1 MDTNTKKILI
11 CDDSIL
17 FRKQIKQSVEVI
29 LKDCTIYEATD
40 GTSAVKIFCENK
52 PDLIFMDIIMPL
64 KDGIHALCE
73 ILAFNPNAN
82 VVMVSSMGT
91 ESYVKRAIQFGAKN
105 FLRKPIYPGHI
116 EKIISTL
123 L

>member
-1 MDTNTKKILI
+1 MDTVEKKILV

-29 LKDCTIYEATD
+29 LKNCSVYEATD
-40 GTSAVKIFCENK
+40 GSTAVKIFREVN
-52 PDLIFMDIIMPL
+52 PDLIFMDIIMPV

-82 VVMVSSMGT
+82 VVMISSMGT
-91 ESYVKRAIQFGAKN
+91 ESYVKRAVQFGAKN